1 MCKIRALAGRLATGS
16 RSLAFDCCS
25 VIPAASPLFHIC
37 APASHR
43 RAREGLRLR
52 WREMTACPICDGVG
66 LVRVMNGAGRW
77 VSRPCECQQIEREER
92 RIAAAHI
99 PQRYRDCTL
108 DAFDPS
114 YPRADESLGRAL
126 LTARRFVEAYPVDT
140 AGRGLLFVGT
150 AGLGK
155 THLAVGVLQRLVR
168 ERGVKGLFCDYRE
181 LLKNI
186 QNSYNPQV
194 KTTELELLK
203 PVFAAEVLVLDDLGA
218 QKPNEWVWDTVAL
231 ILNTRYNDRQTT
243 IITTNYLD
251 LPAGAGTKFDKNGV
265 NPAIID
271 DTLGDRIGDRM
282 RSRLAEMCIRVE
294 MKGED
299 FRQSVKRARFG

>member
-1 MCKIRALAGRLATGS
+1 MMNT
-16 RSLAFDCCS
+16 
-25 VIPAASPLFHIC
+25 
-37 APASHR
+37 
-43 RAREGLRLR
+43 
-52 WREMTACPICDGVG
+52 CPICEGVG
-66 LVRVMNGAGRW
+66 LVRVVDTTGKW
-77 VSRPCECQQIEREER
+77 VSRPCQCQELEREER
-92 RIAAAHI
+92 RIAAARI

-114 YPRADESLGRAL
+114 YKGADETLGRAL
-126 LTARRFVEAYPVDT
+126 LTARRFVDAYPVDT
-140 AGRGLLFVGT
+140 AGRGLLLVGS

-168 ERGVKGLFCDYRE
+168 ERGAKGLFCDYRE

-186 QNSYNPQV
+186 QNSYNTQV
-194 KTTELELLK
+194 NTTELELLK

-243 IITTNYLD
+243 IITTNYAD
-251 LPAGAGTKFDKNGV
+251 QPAGAGARFDKNGAR
-265 NPAIID
+265 PAVLD

>member
-1 MCKIRALAGRLATGS
+1 
-16 RSLAFDCCS
+16 
-25 VIPAASPLFHIC
+25 
-37 APASHR
+37 
-43 RAREGLRLR
+43 
-52 WREMTACPICDGVG
+52 MTACTICDGVG
-66 LVRVMNGAGRW
+66 LVRVVDSEGLW
-77 VSRPCECQQIEREER
+77 ISRPCQCQEMEREAR
-92 RIAAAHI
+92 RIAAARI

-114 YPRADESLGRAL
+114 YPRADESLSRAL
-126 LTARRFVEAYPVDT
+126 LTARKFVEAYPVDT
-140 AGRGLLFVGT
+140 AGRGLMFVGS

-194 KTTELELLK
+194 ATTELELLK
-203 PVFAAEVLVLDDLGA
+203 PIFAAEVLVLDDLGA

-231 ILNTRYNDRQTT
+231 ILNTRYNDSQTT
-243 IITTNYLD
+243 IITTNYPD
-251 LPAGAGTKFDKNGV
+251 LAAGGAGLSDAKEAARE
-265 NPAIID
+265 P
-271 DTLGDRIGDRM
+271 TLGDRIGDRM

-299 FRQSVKRARFG
+299 FRQTVKRARFG